1 VNFLENF
8 ADILFQ
14 RRFDIQSNII
24 LNIEYDYGDLPES
37 LKQNKRNEFGRN
49 WAAVSESLIAYG
61 EVLIET
67 SHSYVTAVNFDFSSF
82 VQYGA
87 YGLRALECL
96 IMKAL
101 EKELPVIIDTR
112 IADYRGVNN
121 TIVGNAFIGYVN
133 GWDGWQPSNI
143 HGHAMSIM
151 TYKGK
156 QMIDQYLE
164 ICLRMQRG
172 LLLLIDNKYQPEW
185 DWLENKS
192 STLLGNKVDR
202 SGLMIYLENEAI
214 PLIEKIYKTTLSA
227 VIRIPDD
234 FDNMQM
240 KNFWEKL
247 NHKTKIQSFVL
258 IDKERLDYLKINN
271 QITNTNIDSA
281 IEKLGFV
288 KETLNVYRE
297 MFFK

>member
-1 VNFLENF
+1 MENF

-24 LNIEYDYGDLPES
+24 LKIEFDYGDLPES

-49 WAAVSESLIAYG
+49 WAAVSESIVSYG
-61 EVLIET
+61 EVLIEA
-67 SHSYVTAVNFDFSSF
+67 SYNYVAAVCFDFSSF

-87 YGLRALECL
+87 YGMRALECL

-101 EKELPVIIDTR
+101 EKELPVIMDTR
-112 IADYRGVNN
+112 IADYRGANK

-143 HGHAMSIM
+143 HTHAMSIM

-172 LLLLIDNKYQPEW
+172 LLLLIDNKYKPDW
-185 DWLENKS
+185 DWLEKKS
-192 STLLGNKVDR
+192 GTLLGNKVDR

-214 PLIEKIYKTTLSA
+214 PLIEKIYKTSLSA
-227 VIRIPDD
+227 VISIPDD
-234 FDNMQM
+234 FDNIQV
-240 KNFWEKL
+240 KNFWDKL

-258 IDKERLDYLKINN
+258 IDKEKLDYLKINN
-271 QITNTNIDSA
+271 MITNTNIDSA